1 LKTLFQKTEILLQ
14 ELHQL
19 VTKLSDEQFITQISE
34 LHYASIG
41 QHLRHILEFFQC
53 LIQSQETQKVD
64 YDTRKRNPLIENNRL
79 VCLEIIQEIL
89 ENVEFQNINLTLF
102 QSYNVGGKTEKIEIP
117 SNYFRE
123 WAYNLEH
130 TIHHQALI
138 KVGVAL
144 LNVVLPNSSIDIA
157 QNFGVADAT
166 INFKNQQKNLKE
178 NDNKY
183 VYTHISTK

>member
-1 LKTLFQKTEILLQ
+1 MKTLSQKTETLLN

-19 VTKLSDEQFITQISE
+19 VEKLSDEYFVKQIPE

-53 LIQSQETQKVD
+53 LIQSQETQKLD
-64 YDTRKRNPLIENNRL
+64 YDARKRNLLIENNRL
-79 VCLEIIQEIL
+79 VCLEVIQEIL
-89 ENVEFQNINLTLF
+89 ENIAFENIHLTLL
-102 QSYNVGGKTEKIEIP
+102 QSYNVGEISEKTEIP

-138 KVGVAL
+138 KVGIAL
-144 LNVVLPNSSIDIA
+144 LAPNIEIA
-157 QNFGVADAT
+157 ENFGVADAT
-166 INFKNQQKNLKE
+166 INFKNQQKKQIQPKNETKNE
-178 NDNKY
+178 N
-183 VYTHISTK
+183 VYAHISAQ